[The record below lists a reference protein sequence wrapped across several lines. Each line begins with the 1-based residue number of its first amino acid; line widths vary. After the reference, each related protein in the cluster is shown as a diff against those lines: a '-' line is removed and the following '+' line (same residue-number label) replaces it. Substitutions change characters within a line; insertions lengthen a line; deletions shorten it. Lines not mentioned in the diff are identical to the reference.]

1 MKVKKEKIPGE
12 ILDNMEV
19 YHISPALHN
28 SAKAA
33 CELARVIYSLTDV
46 LWVLIPEDEIGK
58 NLRVILQSLSA
69 IK

>member
-19 YHISPALHN
+19 YHIPPALLC
-28 SAKAA
+28 SAMAA

-46 LWVLIPEDEIGK
+46 LYTLIPEDETGK
-58 NLRVILQSLSA
+58 NLQVILQSLQA